1 MLLIIMIKSFKCT
14 ETKKIYYREHS
25 LKFPDDIQRNAM
37 KKLWM
42 IDAAPDMQ
50 ALRIPP
56 ANHLE
61 SLKGKRKGQYSIR
74 INQKWRICFKWKDQ
88 DAYDVEIIDYH
99 RGD

>member
-1 MLLIIMIKSFKCT
+1 MLLIIMIKSFKCK
-14 ETKKIYYREHS
+14 ETKKIYYREYS

-50 ALRIPP
+50 SLRIPP

-61 SLKGKRKGQYSIR
+61 SVKGKRKGQYSIR
-74 INQKWRICFKWKDQ
+74 IDQKWRICFRWKDQ

-99 RGD
+99 RG